1 MSAGNA
7 FSSKLKGTAK
17 MLKKRNPLLFLLF
30 SCLVVF
36 ANGLKVQAANIDVEI
51 DLNLVSTIDGNLT
64 VVGSDTLAPLM
75 TIWATLFKHQ
85 HPEVNVQIQ
94 TLGSSSAVPALIE
107 STAQLGAMSRQMRL
121 SEMTAFKERYGYQAR
136 AIKVAIDAMA
146 IFVHQDNPL
155 TEINLSQI
163 DRIFSRTLRCQAHL
177 PISTWGQLGLKGSW
191 QGRNIS
197 LYGRNSVSGTYGYF
211 KELALCGGDFLP
223 SVNELPSAASVV
235 QSVSTQLGA
244 LGYAGISA
252 KSSRVKVLAVSVN
265 GKAIYPDRANI
276 VSHAYPFSRYLYLYV
291 NKVPNKALPTLE
303 AEFLRLILSPSGQD
317 VVAQKGFVPLSDAE
331 RKAQLALLNL

>member
-1 MSAGNA
+1 MKGKAIMT
-7 FSSKLKGTAK
+7 SK
-17 MLKKRNPLLFLLF
+17 LFLLLLI
-30 SCLVVF
+30 SCLFVF
-36 ANGLKVQAANIDVEI
+36 ASPLKAQTTEIKVAVGVSQAVEHI
-51 DLNLVSTIDGNLT
+51 AIKGNLT
-64 VVGSDTLAPLM
+64 AVGSDTLAPLM
-75 TIWATLFKHQ
+75 TKWAALFKRQ

-107 STAQLGAMSRQMRL
+107 STAQFGAMSRQMRL
-121 SEMTAFKERYGYQAR
+121 SEMMAFKERYGYQAK

-155 TEINLSQI
+155 TEIKLSQI
-163 DRIFSRTLRCQAHL
+163 DRIFSRTLRCQARS

-191 QGRNIS
+191 TLRNIS

-244 LGYAGISA
+244 LGYAGISS
-252 KSSRVKVLAVSVN
+252 KSSRVKVLPVLVD
-265 GKAIYPDRANI
+265 GKAIYPNRTNI
-276 VSHAYPFSRYLYLYV
+276 VSHAYPLSRYLYLYV
-291 NKVPNKALPTLE
+291 NKVPNKALPPLE
-303 AEFLRLILSPSGQD
+303 AEFLRLILSPKGQE
-317 VVAQKGFVPLSDAE
+317 VVAENGFVPLADAE
-331 RKAQLALLNL
+331 RDKQLALLNL